1 MYKFLI
7 KKYIYIYV
15 IDFLFFFFSL
25 LDFSQLVGFV

>member
-15 IDFLFFFFSL
+15 IDFLFFSL

>member
-15 IDFLFFFFSL
+15 IDFLFFFSL